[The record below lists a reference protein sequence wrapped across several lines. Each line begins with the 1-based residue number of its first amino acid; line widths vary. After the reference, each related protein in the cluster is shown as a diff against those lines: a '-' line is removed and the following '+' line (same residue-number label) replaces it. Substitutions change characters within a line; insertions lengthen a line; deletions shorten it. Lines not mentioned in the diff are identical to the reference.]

1 MRGAE
6 AAISLQ
12 CRVALLSVV
21 LAALIAAIPGAL
33 GTTVVAA
40 AGCPQEPTL
49 RQLIALDRQPGP
61 LSSDFPPIFG
71 SYHEGAVACYGD
83 QTLGFRAFV
92 AAPEGL
98 GGALPYSISPGWL
111 VSESSF
117 VTPSDKEIEPG
128 LLEGPWF
135 AVAVPPRLAQ
145 RFSGQSGRWVQ
156 IQGHFNDPAAARCRV
171 DGDQTQPGVPS
182 DAQAAQICGTSF
194 VVESVHAVAPD
205 TSTASV
211 ASSPRSA
218 GVNWLLIAVVSFTAM
233 LGALSRRRPSNWQEL
248 DDPRLRRAVDPR
260 R

>member
-1 MRGAE
+1 MRGAG
-6 AAISLQ
+6 AAISQ
-12 CRVALLSVV
+12 EGRVALLSVV
-21 LAALIAAIPGAL
+21 LATLIAAMSGASL

-49 RQLIALDRQPGP
+49 RQLIALDREPGP

-71 SYHEGAVACYGD
+71 SYHEGGLACYGD

-98 GGALPYSISPGWL
+98 GGARPYSITPGWL

-135 AVAVPPRLAQ
+135 AVAVPPRLED
-145 RFSGQSGRWVQ
+145 RFSSRSRRWVQ
-156 IQGHFNDPAAARCRV
+156 IRGHFDDPAAVGCRV

-182 DAQAAQICGTSF
+182 DAEAVEICRTSF
-194 VVESVHAVAPD
+194 VTESVRAAAPD

-211 ASSPRSA
+211 ASMPRSPD
-218 GVNWLLIAVVSFTAM
+218 VNWALIGVVSFIAV
-233 LGALSRRRPSNWQEL
+233 LGALTGRRPRVSAHESAA
-248 DDPRLRRAVDPR
+248 RT
-260 R
+260 